1 MRRYLPLFTTL
12 AFIAL
17 LIMGIWSGEVHAVWN
32 KAIIVCLSCMGI
44 G

>member
-1 MRRYLPLFTTL
+1 MKRYLPLFTTF

-17 LIMGIWSGEVHAVWN
+17 LLLGICFGEVHAVWS
-32 KAIIVCLSCMGI
+32 KAVTVCLSCMGI